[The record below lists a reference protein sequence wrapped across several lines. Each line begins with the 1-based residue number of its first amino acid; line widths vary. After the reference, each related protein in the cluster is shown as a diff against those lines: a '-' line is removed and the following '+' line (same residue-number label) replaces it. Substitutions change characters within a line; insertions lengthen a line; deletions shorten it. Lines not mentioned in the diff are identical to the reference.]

1 MHSYDAEG
9 RPRITAFLAVC
20 SILVVWL
27 LHAGL
32 GAVDYQPR
40 WWFSVPSFAGVF
52 SVVYWAFDRW
62 VWRINLLR
70 KSGIVPIPNLNGRWD
85 GTAWSS
91 YDPSGE
97 GYAVSLVILQRW
109 TRMVITLETETS
121 QSRSITASLK
131 LADEPNPTLSYLY
144 RNEPKATA
152 PETMNIHHGTT
163 VVELKGSVLEGRYY
177 TGRGR
182 VTYGT
187 VKLTRA

>member
-1 MHSYDAEG
+1 MV
-9 RPRITAFLAVC
+9 L
-20 SILVVWL
+20 WL
-27 LHAGL
+27 LHTGL

-85 GTAWSS
+85 GTAWPS
-91 YDPSGE
+91 YDPGGD
-97 GYAVSLVILQRW
+97 GYVVSLVIRQRW

-121 QSRSITASLK
+121 RSRSITASLRSVD
-131 LADEPNPTLSYLY
+131 APNPTLSYLY
-144 RNEPKATA
+144 LNEPKATA
-152 PETMNIHHGTT
+152 HETMSIHHGTT
-163 VVELKGSVLEGRYY
+163 VVDLKGNILEGTYY

-182 VTYGT
+182 ATYGA